1 MKYLKLLLPILIV
14 CQALSTFAQTSTK
27 VKDLPTTTTGTNG
40 DFLIKDYYTGVSGST
55 QKITVSN
62 FLSLY
67 NLLTYGDTSANIAS
81 MYYVLAHDTTQ
92 LNGYGLLRTN
102 SGEKNTFSVDSS
114 KLQTKYNSSVTYV
127 PYSGANA
134 SINANNQIIYNVN
147 DLTLGYPHSNTGT
160 LSFANGSNYYVASIT
175 GGINTQTYILTL
187 PTSQGSSG
195 QTLQNNG
202 SGVLSWVTPT
212 TSIGDSGVASG
223 YGIRVTAASPRVVKS
238 DTTII
243 TSKNYLISKLYPYIK
258 LTSLSASSPL
268 SYNNT
273 TGAFIISQSNTSTNG
288 YLSSTDWNT
297 FNGKQAAYTNL
308 SSIGSLSNTAGYLY
322 NNGSGSFSYTTPTG
336 YSIGYATLT
345 VSSGAVTF
353 NANSYNYQQDSLTSS
368 ATTYTVSFSGF
379 NAGTTCLVDYF
390 KTTASNCAITFP
402 ANCLISVASG
412 MAVSGT
418 YPSAQTV
425 TAVSTTS
432 GEFTI
437 QVVRVDPNS
446 SKARYHVYITQDQP

>member
-134 SINANNQIIYNVN
+134 SINANNQVISNVN
-147 DLTLGYPHSNTGT
+147 ALTLGYSHSNTGT
-160 LSFANGSNYYVASIT
+160 LSFANGSNYYGTAIT
-175 GGINTQTYILTL
+175 GGINTQTYTLTL

-273 TGAFIISQSNTSTNG
+273 GLL
-288 YLSSTDWNT
+288 LSV
-297 FNGKQAAYTNL
+297 NL
-308 SSIGSLSNTAGYLY
+308 TH
-322 NNGSGSFSYTTPTG
+322 
-336 YSIGYATLT
+336 
-345 VSSGAVTF
+345 
-353 NANSYNYQQDSLTSS
+353 Q
-368 ATTYTVSFSGF
+368 
-379 NAGTTCLVDYF
+379 
-390 KTTASNCAITFP
+390 
-402 ANCLISVASG
+402 
-412 MAVSGT
+412 
-418 YPSAQTV
+418 QTV
-425 TAVSTTS
+425 
-432 GEFTI
+432 I
-437 QVVRVDPNS
+437 
-446 SKARYHVYITQDQP
+446 